1 MQKLGRVSRIL
12 EAPLES
18 VSCILMILILAL
30 VFSEVVARYIF
41 GQSYGFLEE
50 FSKWSQIW
58 FTYLMLG
65 VIENRRRHIAIDI
78 LPRRLS
84 GRYKTLLLIALDIV
98 SLVFCVV
105 LFWSGLEMVLVV
117 KGLGEVTALAI
128 RIPMWIVRLC
138 VPLGA
143 IFLAFFSINNLFT
156 DIHSLAKYKGNK
168 E

>member
-1 MQKLGRVSRIL
+1 MSRIL

-30 VFSEVVARYIF
+30 VFSEVVARYLF
-41 GQSYGFLEE
+41 GQSYGFMEE

-58 FTYLMLG
+58 FGYLMLG
-65 VIENRRRHIAIDI
+65 VIENRRRHIAVDI

-84 GRYKTLLLIALDIV
+84 GGYKTLLLVVLDII
-98 SLVFCVV
+98 SLVFCAV
-105 LFWSGLEMVLVV
+105 LFWSGLEFSLVV

-128 RIPMWIVRLC
+128 SVPMWIVRLC
-138 VPLGA
+138 VPLGT
-143 IFLAFFSINNLFT
+143 IFLAFFSIEHLVT
-156 DIHSLAKYKGNK
+156 DIRSLGKHPGDR